1 MTRLAFVGALALGG
15 AVFVA
20 RPAAAQAPAAEPT
33 ASAAAAPGAAAPGA
47 TEKELVLRY
56 PPSSARWKILIAG
69 IATFAVGYGVSA
81 GMGGAWSDVPGRDW
95 LFVPVIGPWAAL
107 GTGGCA
113 PDEESSPGE
122 GDCEGWLALR
132 GVVFV
137 LDGLVQL
144 GGLGITAESIFMTTE
159 ADAAAPPAKATIL
172 PAPIVTEHGAGFGIV
187 GTF

>member
-1 MTRLAFVGALALGG
+1 MKRFALAGALALGAAG
-15 AVFVA
+15 LFTS
-20 RPAAAQAPAAEPT
+20 PAAAQDAAAPAGAAGETPAAT
-33 ASAAAAPGAAAPGA
+33 AAAAPPA
-47 TEKELVLRY
+47 EKEVVLRY

-69 IATFAVGYGVSA
+69 LATFAVGYGASA
-81 GMGGAWSDVPGRDW
+81 GMGGAWNDVPGHDW

-113 PDEESSPGE
+113 ADEESRPGE

-132 GVVFV
+132 GILFV
-137 LDGLVQL
+137 IDGLVQI

-159 ADAAAPPAKATIL
+159 ADSPAPAKATVM
-172 PAPIVTEHGAGFGIV
+172 PAPIVTEHGAGFGIR

>member
-1 MTRLAFVGALALGG
+1 MKRFALVGALAFG
-15 AVFVA
+15 AAGLFTS
-20 RPAAAQAPAAEPT
+20 PAAAQDPAAPAAGETT
-33 ASAAAAPGAAAPGA
+33 ATAAPAAPP
-47 TEKELVLRY
+47 KENEVMMRY

-69 IATFAVGYGVSA
+69 LATFAVGYGASA
-81 GMGGAWSDVPGRDW
+81 GMGAAWADVPGRDW

-113 PDEESSPGE
+113 PDEESRPGE

-132 GVVFV
+132 GVLFV
-137 LDGLVQL
+137 IDGLVQI

-159 ADAAAPPAKATIL
+159 ADSPEAPKKATIM
-172 PAPIVTEHGAGFGIV
+172 PAPIVTEHGAGFGIR